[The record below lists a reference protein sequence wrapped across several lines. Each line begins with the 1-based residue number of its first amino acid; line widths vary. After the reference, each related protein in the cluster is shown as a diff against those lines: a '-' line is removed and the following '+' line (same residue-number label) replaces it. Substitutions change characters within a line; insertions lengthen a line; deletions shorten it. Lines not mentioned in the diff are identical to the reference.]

1 MQAKIWLVSLL
12 LCFSALTRAD
22 SDYDG
27 THGMVVFTHESGLY
41 ASHMPMHTKPH
52 DAQIIYK
59 ISPGDPFLYFLA
71 KDADL
76 VTIKPETFNLQH
88 LMQGEK
94 LTVKADV
101 YMGHFERGGSLQYE
115 QMEVTFLEQKY
126 FRMIEPQSE
135 PSTLQVYDE
144 VELDRGGRMLVHQ
157 IRGVPSYDH
166 LILVFENIGCI
177 RQFDVGQAVPKEAF
191 LINRLSACGSMKPL
205 YYETQDFAAK

>member
-1 MQAKIWLVSLL
+1 MQTKIWLVSLL
-12 LCFSALTRAD
+12 LCFSTLARAD
-22 SDYDG
+22 GDYEG
-27 THGMVVFTHESGLY
+27 IHGMVVFTHESGLY
-41 ASHMPMHTKPH
+41 ASHMPMHMKPH

-76 VTIKPETFNLQH
+76 VTIKPQQFDLRR
-88 LMQGEK
+88 LMEGEK

-115 QMEVTFLEQKY
+115 QMDVTFLEQKY
-126 FRMIEPQSE
+126 FRMIEPLSE

-166 LILVFENIGCI
+166 LILVYENIGCI
-177 RQFDVGQAVPKEAF
+177 RQFDVGLAVPKEAF

-205 YYETQDFAAK
+205 YYETQDLAAK